1 MEEKISEITESKENY
16 WSSHFRS
23 WKESGL
29 SQKNYCIVNNLKY
42 NQFQY
47 WYRKLKSEKSSENS
61 VKKGQFLKIDQN
73 VFRNESSGSLIRV
86 FSNNMCV
93 ELSENVNSSSL
104 KKILEVIKYL

>member
-1 MEEKISEITESKENY
+1 MEEKISENTESKETY
-16 WSSHFRS
+16 WSLHFRS

-29 SQKNYCIVNNLKY
+29 SQKNYCTVNNLKY

-47 WYRKLKSEKSSENS
+47 WYRKSKAEKSLENS

-73 VFRNESSGSLIRV
+73 IFRNDFSGSLIRI